1 MKIRVCVPSYR
12 RPEVLTLRYLPFA
25 AVYVDKS
32 EEGVYRACNPGA
44 EIIAC
49 PEGIQGNLCR
59 VRNYIMRSEFANGAD
74 VVAILDDDYSGLF
87 YWEGGKE
94 HNVSC
99 GTLCSR
105 VNGARGSGE

>member
-25 AVYVDKS
+25 AVYVDRS
-32 EEGVYRACNPGA
+32 EEDVYRACNPGA
-44 EIIAC
+44 EIVAC
-49 PEGIQGNLCR
+49 PECIQGNLCR

-87 YWEGGKE
+87 YWEGGEE
-94 HNVSC
+94 HKVSSDS
-99 GTLCSR
+99 G
-105 VNGARGSGE
+105 VPARKRMFLR